1 MQNDERINRTTAFH
15 SQIASINRSS
25 HLLGTAAAAS
35 FNAVPAAAADATPTV
50 PSYGQPTDIICIS
63 ISLSLSLS
71 GTLLPQYGRS
81 RQIPSLRRELK
92 NTQVTKQVIRPVPEC
107 SS

>member
-1 MQNDERINRTTAFH
+1 MQNDERINRSTAFH

-71 GTLLPQYGRS
+71 LAHYCRNTGARVRFRRS
-81 RQIPSLRRELK
+81 AA
-92 NTQVTKQVIRPVPEC
+92 N
-107 SS
+107 